1 MSAKLNECKYA
12 TACDLLLE
20 YGNKDMILENLTEI
34 TENRN
39 KGLMLN

>member
-20 YGNKDMILENLTEI
+20 YGSKELILENLTEI
-34 TENRN
+34 KENRRQ
-39 KGLMLN
+39 GIILN

>member
-20 YGNKDMILENLTEI
+20 YGSKEVILENLTEI
-34 TENRN
+34 IENR
-39 KGLMLN
+39 KQGLLLN